1 MKHKS
6 GIVFTAIFRFFSNYI
21 GIGQGFKLK
30 YQILHGAPQVT
41 YRIGACGGSFTTPK
55 GILTS
60 PSYPRNYPNDADC
73 IYTISPPDGAYI
85 SVSFL
90 SMDIDCQGTPPDYI
104 ELRDGDSEDSPLMGS
119 FCGDRSNVP
128 AVMQTT
134 QNHLRIRREG
144 RELLKNYSFM
154 KIY

>member
-1 MKHKS
+1 M
-6 GIVFTAIFRFFSNYI
+6 
-21 GIGQGFKLK
+21 
-30 YQILHGAPQVT
+30 T
-41 YRIGACGGSFTTPK
+41 YRIGACGGSFNTPK

-60 PSYPRNYPNDADC
+60 PSYPRNYPDNADC
-73 IYTISPPDGAYI
+73 IYTISQPVAPYI
-85 SVSFL
+85 SISFL
-90 SMDIDCQGTPPDYI
+90 HMDLDCEGRPADYV
-104 ELRDGDSEDSPLMGS
+104 ELRDGDSEESPLMGS